1 MNRRLVICGCL
12 LLSTW
17 SLGNG
22 QSLLPVNSGHLL
34 QTAKLSQGEPTA
46 GKRVAVTPVEYAETD
61 VHHTVYLPQD
71 WTADGESLPIIFEYT
86 GNHFPAS
93 GSTGEVADAGLG
105 FGLSAGQFIWVTL
118 PFISNDHRRNQ
129 ITWWGDEQATVEYAK
144 VNVPRIIKQ
153 FSADPDQVFLCG
165 FSRGAIAV
173 NYIGLH
179 DDEIASL
186 WTAFITHDHFDG
198 VREWKGTGWGS
209 PLARYRSEARERLK
223 RVGDRPY
230 LICQNGSYG
239 SEEFIRNLLPDARN
253 FTYLPVNTSKALGPF
268 PNEFAK
274 APHNDRWLNR
284 PSRYR
289 SAAWNWMN
297 RVLAKPTNKTAN

>member
-1 MNRRLVICGCL
+1 MNLRLVIFGCL
-12 LLSTW
+12 LLSIR
-17 SLGNG
+17 SSSYG
-22 QSLLPVNSGHLL
+22 QSPLPVNSGHWL
-34 QTAKLSQGEPTA
+34 QTPKLSQGDPTT

-71 WTADGESLPIIFEYT
+71 WTAGGKSLPIIFEYT

-118 PFISNDHRRNQ
+118 PFISNDHQNNQ

-144 VNVPRIIKQ
+144 TNVPRIIKQ

-179 DDEIASL
+179 DDEIANL

-198 VREWKGTGWGS
+198 VREWRGTAWGS
-209 PLARYRSEARERLK
+209 PLAKYRSEASERLH
-223 RVGDRPY
+223 RVANRPY
-230 LICQNGSYG
+230 LVCQNGSYG
-239 SEEFIRNLLPDARN
+239 TEPFIVNVLPEARN
-253 FTYLPVNTSKALGPF
+253 FTYLSINTTEALGPF

-284 PSRYR
+284 PNRYR
-289 SAAWNWMN
+289 TEAWKWMK
-297 RVLAKPTNKTAN
+297 RVLSEQTNKTSN